1 MKKTLFLISAIVISS
16 LSFSQKIALTQFT
29 ATEWEQVYE
38 NENVIL
44 FYKTEINKPEVTD
57 LKSFVLFKIINKLST
72 KLELNISATV
82 EYQNL
87 DESITKSKVIII
99 EPYGIIEGNSSED
112 KIIRDESVRIPL
124 EKDRDPENTLKL
136 LKIDF

>member
-1 MKKTLFLISAIVISS
+1 MKKILFLLSAVVISS

-29 ATEWEQVYE
+29 ATEWKQVYE

-99 EPYGIIEGNSSED
+99 EPYGIIEGNSTEN
-112 KIIRDESVRIPL
+112 ESVRIPL

>member
-16 LSFSQKIALTQFT
+16 LSFSQTIALTQFT

-99 EPYGIIEGNSSED
+99 EPYGIIEGNSTENKS
-112 KIIRDESVRIPL
+112 IRIPL
-124 EKDRDPENTLKL
+124 EKERNPENTLKL

>member
-99 EPYGIIEGNSSED
+99 EPYGIIEGNSTEN
-112 KIIRDESVRIPL
+112 ESVRIPL